1 MRVERLR
8 LTDFRNYRE
17 LELPLPRGLVIFAG
31 RNAQGKSNVL
41 EAVALAATSR
51 SFRTSNDRE
60 VVRWGAPGHFARIEA
75 EFARRAGPLQVE
87 VVVTDAGPPRE
98 GTPTVAPSQASSP
111 APVVPE
117 LSQPPAPFRK
127 RIRVNGTPRRAMDL
141 LGQATVVVFAP
152 TDLEIVTGTPAQ
164 RRHFLDVTLCQVHPT
179 YCRAL
184 SQLQKVLTQRAA
196 LLRRIKEG
204 EEDARALG
212 YWDEQLAHF
221 AVPVMRARAAFL
233 RAAETRAA
241 QVYAELAR
249 DEASSVAAEG
259 AGESVAVTAAAA
271 EASDAELG
279 DNAPLRL
286 VYRPSY
292 QGDVEGDVAAA
303 EARFR
308 ARLVE
313 LRRRELAQGMNV
325 MGPQRDDLAF
335 LAGEMDLAVYGSRGQ
350 QRSAALAL
358 KLAELAYIERET
370 GDQPILLLD
379 DVLSELDEQRRGDL
393 LRAVAALDQVLL
405 TTTDAATV
413 PEGARER
420 ATLYAV
426 SAGHLT
432 RTEAQET

>member
-51 SFRTSNDRE
+51 SFRTTNDRE
-60 VVRWGAPGHFARIEA
+60 VVRWGAPGHFARVEA
-75 EFARRAGPLQVE
+75 EFARRAGPLEVE
-87 VVVTDAGPPRE
+87 VVVTDAGAPRE
-98 GTPTVAPSQASSP
+98 GTPAQMPASIVAPGA
-111 APVVPE
+111 AVPP
-117 LSQPPAPFRK
+117 LPQPPAPFRK

-141 LGQATVVVFAP
+141 LGQATIVVFAP

-164 RRHFLDVTLCQVHPT
+164 RRHFLDVTLCQVHPA

-184 SQLQKVLTQRAA
+184 SQLQKVLAQRAA
-196 LLRRIKEG
+196 LLRRIKDG

-221 AVPVMRARAAFL
+221 AVPVMRTRAAFL

-241 QVYAELAR
+241 EVYAELAR
-249 DEASSVAAEG
+249 DEASAA
-259 AGESVAVTAAAA
+259 AGETAGGDGSAEDAAVESVEGGA
-271 EASDAELG
+271 ERDEG
-279 DNAPLRL
+279 APLRL
-286 VYRPSY
+286 EYRPSY
-292 QGDVEGDVAAA
+292 QGDVEGEPAAA
-303 EARFR
+303 EAGFR
-308 ARLVE
+308 ERLLE

-325 MGPQRDDLAF
+325 IGPQRDDLAF

-393 LRAVAALDQVLL
+393 LRAVAGLDQVLL

-413 PEGARER
+413 PASARER
-420 ATLYAV
+420 AALYTV
-426 SAGHLT
+426 SNAQLK
-432 RTEAQET
+432 RT